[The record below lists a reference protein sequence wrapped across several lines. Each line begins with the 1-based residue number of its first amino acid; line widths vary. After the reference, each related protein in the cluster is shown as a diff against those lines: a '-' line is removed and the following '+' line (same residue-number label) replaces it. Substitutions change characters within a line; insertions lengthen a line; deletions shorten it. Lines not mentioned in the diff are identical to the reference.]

1 MSIFNN
7 IINQYNKSS
16 LFTYDSEVER
26 EYTNLED
33 LYTGNGSD
41 AVYTVEAL
49 FINEKSKFGHAPV
62 IVSGGYLVNA
72 PSHLLDTV
80 VAMRSD
86 TDFVSLVN
94 DRKVG
99 FKIYSYTNQYGVR
112 YSVEWVQI

>member
-16 LFTYDSEVER
+16 LFTYDSEVQR
-26 EYTNLED
+26 NYTNLEE
-33 LYTGNGSD
+33 LYNNNGVE

-80 VAMRSD
+80 VAMRADSD
-86 TDFVSLVN
+86 FISLVN
-94 DRKVG
+94 ERKVG